1 MNFSYGLNNYKQ
13 CKLDY
18 DINDLSKSKN
28 FTTVINEEYIDEKLD
43 IFEILLTH
51 IDTSK
56 KLEILYSGGLDSELV
71 LFLCKKFNLN
81 YKIVTII
88 IKYKGMICN
97 THDLY
102 YSEKFCRENGLKQ
115 NFIDLEV
122 TSFFENGIFLEYLEP
137 YLIKEINVAI
147 HFYALTQCDTY
158 PILGGDWHWVQNHE
172 FIETPVL
179 SPVRHDYSYYDL
191 FMKNNNITGIG
202 NMLGYSFPAAYRFI
216 QLFLKHYTKNLTA
229 DQVKFKMYSTLFN
242 TSVRFR
248 SMGLER
254 IPPYLFNKDEYIKE
268 LEKKFGFTTHNI
280 VWGNKIKELINSN
293 TYTNNKF

>member
-1 MNFSYGLNNYKQ
+1 MNFNYGLNNFKQ

-28 FTTVINEEYIDEKLD
+28 FTTVINEEDIDEKLD
-43 IFEILLTH
+43 IFDILLTH

-81 YKIVTII
+81 YKIVTVI
-88 IKYKGMICN
+88 IKYRGMICN

-102 YSEKFCRENGLKQ
+102 YSEKFCRENGLTQ

-122 TSFFENGIFLEYLEP
+122 TRFFENGIFVEYLEP

-147 HFYALTQCDTY
+147 HFYALMQCDTY
-158 PILGGDWHWVQNHE
+158 PILGGDWHWVQNYE
-172 FIETPVL
+172 LIETPVL
-179 SPVRHDYSYYDL
+179 SPVRHDYSCYDF

-216 QLFLKHYTKNLTA
+216 ELFLKHFTENLTA
-229 DQVKFKMYSTLFN
+229 DQVKYKMYSDLFN
-242 TSVRFR
+242 TTIRFR

-254 IPPYLFNKDEYIKE
+254 IPPYLFNKDVYINE
-268 LEKKFGFTTHNI
+268 LEKKFGNTTHNI
-280 VWGNKIKELINSN
+280 VWGNKIKKLINST